1 MLETWRS
8 LTTNTLVSGSSISS
22 LCFHVKLSI
31 LLLLVEYIS
40 VGEKSCTSKPYNL
53 TTKIMMKDCGKLL
66 VKSEHETKI
75 RAFNETFSQ
84 LEKGE
89 SDIKSTKHM
98 HKKVLCSWQAL
109 TQ

>member
-53 TTKIMMKDCGKLL
+53 TTKIMMKDYGKLL

>member
-1 MLETWRS
+1 
-8 LTTNTLVSGSSISS
+8 
-22 LCFHVKLSI
+22 
-31 LLLLVEYIS
+31 
-40 VGEKSCTSKPYNL
+40 
-53 TTKIMMKDCGKLL
+53 MMKDCGKLL